1 MAKQTKKLTR
11 DQKELLEK
19 EGYESA
25 NCRFVEDRDGTL
37 IFVDTTTDE
46 EFVVYKE
53 EVKKVPVNIE
63 ERRSGSAGNLQSF
76 EYNLFTN

>member
-19 EGYESA
+19 EGYESV
-25 NCRFVEDRDGTL
+25 NCRFVEERDGTL
-37 IFVDTTTDE
+37 IFVDTTTGE

-53 EVKKVPVNIE
+53 EIKKIPV
-63 ERRSGSAGNLQSF
+63 ERKSDISGNLKSF

>member
-19 EGYESA
+19 EGYESV
-25 NCRFVEDRDGTL
+25 NCRFVEDRGGTL
-37 IFVDTTTDE
+37 IFVDTSTGE
-46 EFVVYKE
+46 EFIVYKE
-53 EVKKVPVNIE
+53 EIKKIPVERKPNI
-63 ERRSGSAGNLQSF
+63 SGNLKSF